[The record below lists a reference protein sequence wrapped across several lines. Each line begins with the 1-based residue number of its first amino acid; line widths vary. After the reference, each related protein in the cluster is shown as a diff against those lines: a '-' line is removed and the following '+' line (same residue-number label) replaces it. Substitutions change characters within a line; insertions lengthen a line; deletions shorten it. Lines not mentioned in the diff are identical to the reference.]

1 MGDMAKDFNRNEFMC
16 PCGCGKNDISA
27 DLVNRLQDLKDYLH
41 KCERG
46 CKYVMINSGCRC
58 STHSVNVGG
67 FTNDMHV
74 LGRAADIHCIDDND
88 NVYPAEQVAAVAE
101 LLGFGGIGIIDN
113 FSVHIDDREK
123 GGYTNNYWHGDERT
137 GACDCSWTNHI
148 PPAKIINKHKIS
160 VFYDGKNVFES
171 EV

>member
-41 KCERG
+41 KCEKG

-67 FTNDMHV
+67 FANDMHV

-113 FSVHIDDREK
+113 SSVHIDDREK

-137 GACDCSWTNHI
+137 GAVNCTWANHI